1 LTGRGGKPTE
11 HRLEVC
17 KALVAL
23 AHFDDV
29 GLIMAAVAI
38 ATGQARKNADA
49 LGDALGGLTIQ
60 QARNAQGVAKE
71 IAAGSLIPMWDDN
84 GTAYLFGDWPPVTK

>member
-1 LTGRGGKPTE
+1 
-11 HRLEVC
+11 
-17 KALVAL
+17 
-23 AHFDDV
+23 
-29 GLIMAAVAI
+29 
-38 ATGQARKNADA
+38 
-49 LGDALGGLTIQ
+49 LGGLTIQ